1 MRTTRLAV
9 AALAALMLAWGSGP
23 AAAQGAAQGSTGPA
37 PIGEEDFR
45 SGTTGDLADLCG
57 AAASDPMRGAAI
69 GWCHGFILATAQ
81 YHSTIAARRS
91 AGHPLF
97 CIPTDSPTFDQVRAN
112 FVTWA
117 RANPQFEK
125 ERAVDGLLRF
135 AAATYPC
142 PNRAPAAR
150 R

>member
-1 MRTTRLAV
+1 MSTLRLA
-9 AALAALMLAWGSGP
+9 AAALLAALIVSWSAGP
-23 AAAQGAAQGSTGPA
+23 AAAQA
-37 PIGEEDFR
+37 PLAEEDFR

-57 AAASDPMRGAAI
+57 AAASDPLRGAAI

-81 YHSTIAARRS
+81 YHSTIAARRA

-97 CIPTDSPTFDQVRAN
+97 CIPTDSPSFDQVRTA
-112 FVTWA
+112 FVSWA
-117 RANPQFEK
+117 RANPQHAG

-135 AAATYPC
+135 AATTYPC
-142 PNRAPAAR
+142 TTPRGAAR

>member
-1 MRTTRLAV
+1 MRTTRLAT
-9 AALAALMLAWGSGP
+9 AALAALLLSWASGP
-23 AAAQGAAQGSTGPA
+23 AAAQAPAAQA
-37 PIGEEDFR
+37 PLAEEDFR

-57 AAASDPMRGAAI
+57 ASANDPMRAAAI

-81 YHSTIAARRS
+81 YHSTIAARRT
-91 AGHPLF
+91 AGHPLY
-97 CIPTDSPTFDQVRAN
+97 CIPTDSPTFDQVRAS
-112 FVTWA
+112 FVAWA

-135 AAATYPC
+135 AAVTYPC
-142 PNRAPAAR
+142 PTRGGSATR